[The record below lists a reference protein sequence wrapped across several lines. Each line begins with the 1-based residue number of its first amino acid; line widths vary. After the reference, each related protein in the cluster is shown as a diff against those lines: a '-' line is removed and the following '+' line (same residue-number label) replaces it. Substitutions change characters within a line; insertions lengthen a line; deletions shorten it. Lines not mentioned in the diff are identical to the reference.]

1 MKLRLIG
8 AAFSSLMRMAVRRG
22 ATTNLKIANPP
33 AVRST
38 AATMATT
45 TATVVAEDVP
55 SSSPDC
61 GLFPSEVVV
70 AGVVLV
76 SSRVAVVSVG
86 ETVPVVVSVVGEEA
100 VSTLVMS
107 FVEVAC
113 VVSSTVV
120 PKVVDVVVVDVV
132 VVVVGVEDVGVV
144 EVAVVVVVSSQK
156 REETVMIVVFFRCG
170 RPKIHVT
177 LLVVVTLPTKR
188 TSEIVTDSSHE

>member
-1 MKLRLIG
+1 
-8 AAFSSLMRMAVRRG
+8 
-22 ATTNLKIANPP
+22 
-33 AVRST
+33 
-38 AATMATT
+38 MATT

-61 GLFPSEVVV
+61 GLFSSEVVV

-156 REETVMIVVFFRCG
+156 REETAVMIVVFFRCG